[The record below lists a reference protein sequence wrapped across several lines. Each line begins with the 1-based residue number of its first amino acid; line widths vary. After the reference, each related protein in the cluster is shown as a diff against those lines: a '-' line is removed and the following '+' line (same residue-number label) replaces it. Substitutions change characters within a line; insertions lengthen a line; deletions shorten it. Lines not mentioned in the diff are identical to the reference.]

1 MATLTEREAVRSF
14 KIQGDLNESAHE
26 LVRAA
31 LDKMT
36 IDRLTL
42 GFLYLETAE
51 LEKPDWDDGDSWK
64 PHGPSVRFGESRS
77 DDE

>member
-36 IDRLTL
+36 IERLTL
-42 GFLYLETAE
+42 GYMYLDAAE
-51 LEKPDWDDGDSWK
+51 LEKPDWEGDSWK